1 MPKTILLAD
10 DSLTIQK
17 VAELSFAGSGYELVC
32 VSNGQK
38 ALEKIAAEKPDLI
51 LADVVMPEKNGY
63 EVCEAVK
70 SNPATARI
78 PVVLLSGA
86 FEPFDRERAERI
98 GCDAIVSKPFDA
110 QKLLAQVGEI
120 LARATPGEAEPF
132 EAAAAGPPEPFE
144 IVFADDPGR
153 FETAAAA
160 PETEP
165 RVIAISAQEAE
176 VLFDVPA
183 EEEPAPAPAQT
194 ETPAPAPAQA
204 SLEPDAPAAAAQGAL
219 TDEQI
224 EMVARRVVEKL
235 SEKVVREIAWEIV
248 PDMAEIV
255 IKKRIK
261 ELESGME

>member
-1 MPKTILLAD
+1 MPKTFLLAD

-78 PVVLLSGA
+78 PVVLLSGV

-98 GCDAIVSKPFDA
+98 GCDSIVSKPFDS

-120 LARATPGEAEPF
+120 LARAAPGEAEPF
-132 EAAAAGPPEPFE
+132 EAAAAEQTEPFE
-144 IVFADDPGR
+144 IAFAEEPER
-153 FETAAAA
+153 FEIAEAA
-160 PETEP
+160 PAAEP

-183 EEEPAPAPAQT
+183 EEEPV
-194 ETPAPAPAQA
+194 PAPAPEPAEPPAPA
-204 SLEPDAPAAAAQGAL
+204 SLE
-219 TDEQI
+219 
-224 EMVARRVVEKL
+224 
-235 SEKVVREIAWEIV
+235 
-248 PDMAEIV
+248 
-255 IKKRIK
+255 
-261 ELESGME
+261 

>member
-1 MPKTILLAD
+1 MPKKILLAD

-17 VAELSFAGSGYELVC
+17 VAELTFSDSGYEVVC
-32 VSNGQK
+32 VSNGQR

-51 LADVVMPEKNGY
+51 FADVVMPEKNGY

-70 SNPATARI
+70 GNPATARI
-78 PVVLLSGA
+78 PVVLLSGV

-98 GCDAIVSKPFDA
+98 GCDAIVSKPFDS

-120 LARATPGEAEPF
+120 FARAEAGEPEPF
-132 EAAAAGPPEPFE
+132 EAAQAEPFAPSAVAQPEP
-144 IVFADDPGR
+144 

-160 PETEP
+160 PETGP
-165 RVIAISAQEAE
+165 LAIVISAQEAE

-183 EEEPAPAPAQT
+183 AEGPAPAPAQT
-194 ETPAPAPAQA
+194 EPPERAHA
-204 SLEPDAPAAAAQGAL
+204 SLEPEVPAPAAVGAL

-235 SEKVVREIAWEIV
+235 SEKVVREIAWEVV

-255 IKKRIK
+255 IKRRIK
-261 ELESGME
+261 ELESGVE